1 VPGFLTR
8 LLARFLISARQWLRA
23 GRAVVL
29 AVGATVAGTRFVTST
44 GNAAVIASYGVA
56 ALLPWVVAGADQ
68 HRTRADALARASV
81 QVLVVHAGVL
91 VAGVAWALSGR

>member
-1 VPGFLTR
+1 MPGPLTR
-8 LLARFLISARQWLRA
+8 RLARFLISARRWLRA

-44 GNAAVIASYGVA
+44 GNAAVIASYAIA

-91 VAGVAWALSGR
+91 VAGVVWALSGR